1 MLQYRRNDPSRR
13 RRIKR
18 DVASAPKKGVAGLR
32 TEPAAAAAA
41 VPAVEDSEDNA
52 QDAAAVVPGDQDS
65 VADALGSLNIH
76 DEDDEN

>member
-32 TEPAAAAAA
+32 TEPAAA

-52 QDAAAVVPGDQDS
+52 QDAAAVVTGDQDS